1 MLTGTMAVL
10 EDAACKQ
17 MIWREGDTLYY
28 PLGVADPDYCVLRF
42 AAESGRYYGNFKTEA
57 FSVRRN

>member
-1 MLTGTMAVL
+1 MAVL